1 MEIKKYTMS
10 ELIENKEFKI
20 IRKIYQLKHQ
30 MSLYIAKSKY
40 SEYCNNK
47 IDNEFDSMPMYEK
60 FIEAYPNIEE
70 AKCMAKKYLST
81 PTKFYS
87 EMLEEINRE
96 WQPIFKC
103 IDDETFDL
111 NNDYSYACCMDDNIM
126 IGFCEYKEEDMTI
139 NEVYS
144 SRPGKGIEEHL
155 VKRVDEGMN
164 INNIIGYSKLI
175 MYKPIIQKEGK

>member
-10 ELIENKEFKI
+10 ELIENKEFET
-20 IRKIYQLKHQ
+20 IRKIYQLKYQ

-70 AKCMAKKYLST
+70 AKIMVKKFLNT
-81 PTKFYS
+81 TTKFYS
-87 EMLEEINRE
+87 QMLEEIKLE
-96 WQPIFKC
+96 WNPLFEC
-103 IDDETFDL
+103 IDNKTFDL
-111 NNDYSYACCMDDNIM
+111 NSDYSYVCCMDENIM
-126 IGFCEYKEEDMTI
+126 VGFCEYKEEDKNI

-155 VKRVDEGMN
+155 VKSVDESMN
-164 INNIIGYSKLI
+164 LNSIIGYSRLL